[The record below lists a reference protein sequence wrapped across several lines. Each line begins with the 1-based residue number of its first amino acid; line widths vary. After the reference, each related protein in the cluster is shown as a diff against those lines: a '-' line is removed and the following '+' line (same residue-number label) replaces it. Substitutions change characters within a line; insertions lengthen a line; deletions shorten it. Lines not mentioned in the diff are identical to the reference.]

1 MTAICISGAVKANL
15 SEKMK
20 KIIGKEFYTLEG
32 NCDNHQNP
40 KESYSNKN
48 IPKIKIKLQSN
59 QYLFSYLVE
68 KL

>member
-20 KIIGKEFYTLEG
+20 KIIGKEFYTLES

-40 KESYSNKN
+40 NESNKN
-48 IPKIKIKLQSN
+48 IPKIKIKLLSN
-59 QYLFSYLVE
+59 QNLFSYLVE